1 MARSHGTLGSFN
13 SASEDW
19 DSYTERIGQYF
30 LANDVKDAD
39 KKRAILLSTYGPST
53 YRTIKNVLAPQAPAD
68 VPYEDIVR
76 AMSTHLQPK
85 PSVIVERYKFH
96 SRSRHPGESVADF
109 VAELKR
115 LSEHCEFG
123 AALDEMIRDRII
135 CGIVDERWQKR
146 LLAEPKLSYEAA
158 FQLAL
163 AMETAERQVKDM
175 HSKSS
180 ENVAVHRV
188 HQSSRAGISVPH
200 KSPRDCYRCGK
211 PHNVGDCPHLES
223 VCHSCGKKG
232 HLSRVCRSK
241 PKNSRA
247 SNRKQQAKQPVPHKR
262 THQVTADKSTVA
274 AHNPDADPNVY
285 TMFHL
290 PTPRSDPLAVKVSL
304 NGVPVEME
312 VDTGATLSIISKATY
327 HKLWPPPSTPSLQP
341 TTARL
346 KTYYTGEPITVEG
359 SLDVRVAYQNQ
370 SLQSSVLV
378 VDGDGP
384 SLLGRDW
391 LEHLI
396 LDWPKLHAL
405 HSLKP
410 SCQDILDCHASV
422 FEDKLGC
429 LQDTSVKIHVDRQA
443 QPKFFK
449 ARSVPYALRDKV
461 EKELE
466 RLEKEDII
474 ERVQFS
480 EWATPIVPVAKKDGS
495 VRICGDYKVTA
506 NQAAL
511 VDAYPLPRIEDL
523 FASLSR
529 RYHILEARLGP
540 CLSTVSPRQRLQST
554 HHD

>member
-1 MARSHGTLGSFN
+1 MAIPHGTLGSFN

-19 DSYTERIGQYF
+19 DSYTERLRQYF

-39 KKRAILLSTYGPST
+39 KKRAILLSTCGPST
-53 YRTIKNVLAPQAPAD
+53 YRTIKNVLAPRAPAD
-68 VPYEDIVR
+68 VAYRDIVR

-96 SRSRHPGESVADF
+96 SRSRQPGESVADF

-123 AALDEMIRDRII
+123 AALDEMICDRIV
-135 CGIVDERWQKR
+135 CGIADERWQKR

-158 FQLAL
+158 LQLAL

-175 HSKSS
+175 HTKSA

-188 HQSSRAGISVPH
+188 HQAGRPGFSAPRM
-200 KSPRDCYRCGK
+200 SPRDCYRCGK

-223 VCHSCGKKG
+223 VCHNCGKKG

-247 SNRKQQAKQPVPHKR
+247 PNRKQQAKQPVPHKR
-262 THQVTADKSTVA
+262 THQVTADKLPVA
-274 AHNPDADPNVY
+274 THEPDADSNAY

-327 HKLWPPPSTPSLQP
+327 HKLWPPPSTPPLQP
-341 TTARL
+341 TTACL
-346 KTYYTGEPITVEG
+346 KTYTGEPITVEG
-359 SLDVRVAYQNQ
+359 SLDVQVTYQNQ
-370 SLQSSVLV
+370 TLQSSVLV
-378 VDGDGP
+378 VGGDGP
-384 SLLGRDW
+384 SLFGRNW
-391 LEHLI
+391 LEHLV

-410 SCQDILDCHASV
+410 SCQDILDRHASV

-429 LQDTSVKIHVDRQA
+429 LQETAVKIHVDQQV

-449 ARSVPYALRDKV
+449 ARAVPYALRDKV

-466 RLEKEDII
+466 RLEK
-474 ERVQFS
+474 
-480 EWATPIVPVAKKDGS
+480 
-495 VRICGDYKVTA
+495 
-506 NQAAL
+506 
-511 VDAYPLPRIEDL
+511 
-523 FASLSR
+523 
-529 RYHILEARLGP
+529 
-540 CLSTVSPRQRLQST
+540 
-554 HHD
+554 